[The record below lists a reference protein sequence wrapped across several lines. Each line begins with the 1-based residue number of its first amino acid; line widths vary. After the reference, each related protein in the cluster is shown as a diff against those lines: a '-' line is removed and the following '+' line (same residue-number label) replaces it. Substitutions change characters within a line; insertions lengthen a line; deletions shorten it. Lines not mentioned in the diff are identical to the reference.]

1 MKDASIPV
9 VWTLFFGDQAR
20 TLTAVLCLGE
30 ENGSHLLTLCQPER
44 QRQVIGGPRKG
55 TLIQISIPHPA
66 ILQHY
71 HILLFD
77 GYIPPGGVNT
87 KVLRLTVSFEGS
99 DRVIAS
105 VNRSCARRI
114 PSGEDFAC
122 SVFLPPYRQEVDSRV
137 TQQMRFQILAI
148 PKSTRILILTFH
160 DRSLQA
166 WYRMVR
172 ASANT
177 LGFETANSY

>member
-1 MKDASIPV
+1 MKDESIPV
-9 VWTLFFGDQAR
+9 VWTLFFGDQPR
-20 TLTAVLCLGE
+20 TLSVVSLPGKKD
-30 ENGSHLLTLCQPER
+30 GSYILTLCQPER
-44 QRQVIGGPRKG
+44 QCQVIGGPRKG
-55 TLIQISIPHPA
+55 TLIQINIPHPA

-105 VNRSCARRI
+105 VNWSCARRI
-114 PSGEDFAC
+114 SSGEDFVC
-122 SVFLPPYRQEVDSRV
+122 PVFLPPYRQEVDSRV

-148 PKSTRILILTFH
+148 PKSARILILTFH
-160 DRSLQA
+160 DRSLQ
-166 WYRMVR
+166 RV
-172 ASANT
+172 S
-177 LGFETANSY
+177 